1 MKIRCLI
8 VDDEILAQD
17 VIESYIKEFP
27 LIELVKKCSNAIEA
41 LEALQQEDNI
51 QLIFLDIRMPG
62 LSGINLLKSIPKPPA
77 VIFTTA
83 YPQHAVEGF
92 ELNAVDYLVKPFS
105 FERFM
110 LAVNKVR
117 HKTELENRA
126 GLVPGNIATQGHSIA
141 QGYFSVKADKRIHK
155 LNFEDVTYFNSIG
168 DYLKIFLK
176 SGKVIITSETLKNI
190 EESLPSHLFLRIHKS
205 YIVAVRSIL
214 YIEGNQ
220 LVIEGA
226 SLPIGLKYKDQVIGR
241 FV

>member
-8 VDDEILAQD
+8 VDDETLAQD

-27 LIELVKKCSNAIEA
+27 LIELVRKCTNAIEA

-51 QLIFLDIRMPG
+51 QLLFLDIKMPG
-62 LSGINLLKSIPKPPA
+62 LSGINMLKSIPQPPCI
-77 VIFTTA
+77 IFTTA

-105 FERFM
+105 FERFL

-117 HKTELENRA
+117 HKIELENRS
-126 GLVPGNIATQGHSIA
+126 VVA
-141 QGYFSVKADKRIHK
+141 QGYFTVKADKRIHK
-155 LNFEDVTYFNSIG
+155 LNFEDVSYFNSIG

-176 SGKVIITSETLKNI
+176 NGKVIITSETLKSI
-190 EESLPSHLFLRIHKS
+190 EESLPSNLFLRIHKS

-226 SLPIGLKYKDQVIGR
+226 SLPIGLKYKDQVIDR
-241 FV
+241 FA

>member
-1 MKIRCLI
+1 MKIRCII
-8 VDDEILAQD
+8 VDDEILAQE
-17 VIESYIKEFP
+17 VIVSYIKEFP
-27 LIELVKKCSNAIEA
+27 LIEPVRTCANAIEA

-51 QLIFLDIRMPG
+51 QLIFLDIKMPG
-62 LSGINLLKSIPKPPA
+62 LSGINLLKSIPTPPCI
-77 VIFTTA
+77 IFTTA

-117 HKTELENRA
+117 HKIELENRSM
-126 GLVPGNIATQGHSIA
+126 LA
-141 QGYFSVKADKRIHK
+141 QGYFTVKADKRIHK

-176 SGKVIITSETLKNI
+176 NGKVIITSETLKSI
-190 EESLPSHLFLRIHKS
+190 EESLPSNLFMRIHKS

-220 LVIEGA
+220 LVIEGT
-226 SLPIGLKYKDQVIGR
+226 SLPIGLKYKDQVIDR
-241 FV
+241 FA

>member
-8 VDDEILAQD
+8 VDDETLAQD
-17 VIESYIKEFP
+17 VIESYIREFP
-27 LIELVKKCSNAIEA
+27 VIELARKCSNAIEA

-51 QLIFLDIRMPG
+51 QLVFLDIKMPG
-62 LSGINLLKSIPKPPA
+62 LSGINMLKTLPQPPA
-77 VIFTTA
+77 IIFTTA

-92 ELNAVDYLVKPFS
+92 ELNAADYLVKPFS

-117 HKTELENRA
+117 HKIELEKR
-126 GLVPGNIATQGHSIA
+126 PPTA
-141 QGYFSVKADKRIHK
+141 QGYFTVKADKRIHK
-155 LNFEDVTYFNSIG
+155 LNFEDVTYINSIG

-176 SGKVIITSETLKNI
+176 NGKVIITSETLKSI
-190 EESLPSHLFLRIHKS
+190 AESLPANLFLRIHKS

-226 SLPIGLKYKDQVIGR
+226 SLPIGLKYKDQVIDR
-241 FV
+241 LV